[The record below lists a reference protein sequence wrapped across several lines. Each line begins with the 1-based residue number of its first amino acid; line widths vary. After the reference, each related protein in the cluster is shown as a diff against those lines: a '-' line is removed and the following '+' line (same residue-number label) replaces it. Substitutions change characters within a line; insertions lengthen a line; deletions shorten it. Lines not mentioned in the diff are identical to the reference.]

1 MPRVPRGNRGTGTQT
16 TGTDGADVLRGTSA
30 SDTIS
35 SGLGDDLVYGN
46 RGNDVINADVSIVP
60 PLAQANNDTVFGGP
74 GNDVIRVGSGQDI
87 VYGGPGNDDIEL
99 AVGGMLVPFI
109 PDDGSDTIIFEY
121 GSRSGSGI
129 GHDTVRVVQTG
140 DVFVFLDRN
149 GQTNSLADLAAQ
161 TQLLHVGDNTYEI
174 DWLNGNQS
182 VTLHLDNN
190 YLIYTGPPGQTVDW
204 DNFATLDQLA
214 TVVTFQ
220 FQYPFL

>member
-1 MPRVPRGNRGTGTQT
+1 M
-16 TGTDGADVLRGTSA
+16 LFGTSS

-35 SGLGDDLVYGN
+35 SGLGDDVINGN
-46 RGNDVINADVSIVP
+46 RGNDVINADVSIIP
-60 PLAQANNDTVFGGP
+60 ALALANNDTVFGGQ

-109 PDDGSDTIIFEY
+109 PDDGSDTVIFQY
-121 GSRSGSGI
+121 SSRSGFGI
-129 GHDTVRVVQTG
+129 GHDTVRVVQAG

-174 DWLNGNQS
+174 DWLIGNQA

-190 YLIYTGPPGQTVDW
+190 YLIYTGPPGETVDW
-204 DNFATLDQLA
+204 DNFTTLDQLA